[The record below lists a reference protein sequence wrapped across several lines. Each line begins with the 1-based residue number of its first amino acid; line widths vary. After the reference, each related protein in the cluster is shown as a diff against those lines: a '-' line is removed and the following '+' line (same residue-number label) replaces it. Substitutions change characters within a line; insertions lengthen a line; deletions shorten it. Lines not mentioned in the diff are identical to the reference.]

1 MAEFLVS
8 DKEEIDFKYNLKVYF
23 GFLSKYKWAA
33 LILVGVAFLVS
44 SLDLVQNFTF
54 KLIIDNAGKFLG
66 GQMAPDPFHRFL
78 LTIFAVL
85 LGVTAARSSGRWYY
99 LRNIN
104 ILESDLISDI
114 KRFYFNHLLALS
126 HGFHTTHK
134 TGSLISRLSRGSG
147 AVETM
152 TDVIIFQYLPLL
164 FQLGFAATSIVYFS
178 LPVGMVVLA
187 VTAAYIVFS
196 FIMNEKQRRSNALY
210 NNMSDLE
217 KGNIS
222 DVFTNIESIKY
233 FAKEDDVKNRFS
245 ALSGKTRELQ
255 LDFWNS
261 YKVMESGQLLILGL
275 GTFFLIYFSLQDLT
289 SGRIGTGTFVFIFTV
304 YGSLMG
310 PLSGFVFGIR
320 NMYRALADFEDLFQY
335 GKVENEIKDK
345 SDAKPLR
352 VEKGAIEFKD
362 VVFQYKKRSI
372 LSGFSLRIPAH
383 KKVAV
388 VGPSGAGKTTLI
400 RLLYRLYDL
409 ESGKIVIDGSD
420 ISQVTQGTLRDSL
433 SMVPQE
439 CILFDDTLYNNI
451 AFSNPGASREAV
463 FTAMRFAQLEKFVAS
478 LPLKEKTIVGERG
491 VKLSG
496 GEKQRVSIARALLAD
511 KKILVL
517 DEATSSLDS
526 ETEHEIQ
533 KGLKGLM
540 KGRTSILIAHR
551 LSTIMSAD
559 IIVVLD
565 KGKVIQQG
573 KHRDLIRKH
582 GLYKKLWN
590 LQKGGYID

>member
-245 ALSGKTRELQ
+245 ALSGKTREFQ